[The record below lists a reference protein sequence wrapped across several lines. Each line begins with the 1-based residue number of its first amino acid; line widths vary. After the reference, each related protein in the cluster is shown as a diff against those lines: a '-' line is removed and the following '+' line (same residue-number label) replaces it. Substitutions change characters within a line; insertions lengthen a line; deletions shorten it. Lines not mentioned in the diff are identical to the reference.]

1 MHINFIILY
10 FFHIMGKANKINY
23 NIIMSLVKFR
33 LLVMSLIY
41 QNSVSTALSIA
52 GSYLFCLKRSQ
63 SHNITYQW

>member
-1 MHINFIILY
+1 
-10 FFHIMGKANKINY
+10 MGKANKINY

-52 GSYLFCLKRSQ
+52 GSYLFLLKKVSK
-63 SHNITYQW
+63 S